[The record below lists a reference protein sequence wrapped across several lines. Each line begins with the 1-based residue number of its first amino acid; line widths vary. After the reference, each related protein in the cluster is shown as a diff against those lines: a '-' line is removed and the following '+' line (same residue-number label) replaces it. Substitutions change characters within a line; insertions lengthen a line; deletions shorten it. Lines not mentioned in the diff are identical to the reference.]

1 MGSNTVTAINIFWRQ
16 NLNFAI
22 KIIKK
27 VDFEKSWPFSLI
39 VPKLC
44 YKYLNFQILVIKVY
58 FKKISAHN
66 LSGGSDIQNFSHTQN
81 ILNGTMKIG
90 LKQN

>member
-1 MGSNTVTAINIFWRQ
+1 M
-16 NLNFAI
+16 
-22 KIIKK
+22 
-27 VDFEKSWPFSLI
+27 
-39 VPKLC
+39 PKLG

>member
-1 MGSNTVTAINIFWRQ
+1 M
-16 NLNFAI
+16 
-22 KIIKK
+22 
-27 VDFEKSWPFSLI
+27 
-39 VPKLC
+39 PKLG

-58 FKKISAHN
+58 FFKIKKISAHN
-66 LSGGSDIQNFSHTQN
+66 LSGGADTQNFSHTQN